1 METQE
6 LVYYTDIKVRHRFII
21 NENSKENFTS
31 FLQLTDEQRQEFVSF
46 AARSFIATMLIDA
59 NENGSFAFLELAG
72 SNE

>member
-6 LVYYTDIKVRHRFII
+6 LVYYTDIKVRHRFILD
-21 NENSKENFTS
+21 EAGKERLAT
-31 FLQLTDEQRQEFVSF
+31 FLQLTDEQQQEFASF

-72 SNE
+72 NNE

>member
-46 AARSFIATMLIDA
+46 AARSFFATMLIDA